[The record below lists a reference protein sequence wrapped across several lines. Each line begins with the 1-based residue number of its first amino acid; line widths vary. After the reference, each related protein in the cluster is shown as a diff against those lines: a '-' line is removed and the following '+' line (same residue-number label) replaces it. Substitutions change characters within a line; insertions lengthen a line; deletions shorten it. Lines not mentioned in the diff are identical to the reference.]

1 MRGYEVQ
8 RQERGERGLRG
19 RGVARAR
26 GAREGADGNNITYK

>member
-8 RQERGERGLRG
+8 RQERGLRG

-26 GAREGADGNNITYK
+26 GAREGADGNT